1 MFLSILSF
9 GFIHKN
15 FEGNNGYLSPD
26 DQEPSS
32 GNKIK
37 MKLQEFQRR
46 YRLCSETEDILNLC
60 LLNDIIL
67 LCFSIVVLHLL
78 QH

>member
-1 MFLSILSF
+1 MYI
-9 GFIHKN
+9 
-15 FEGNNGYLSPD
+15 SPD
-26 DQEPSS
+26 DEEPSS

-67 LCFSIVVLHLL
+67 LLINFAFLL
-78 QH
+78 

>member
-1 MFLSILSF
+1 MHFILAKDMTVIMNLLVYFYSLSTNIF

-15 FEGNNGYLSPD
+15 FEGSNGYLSPED
-26 DQEPSS
+26 EESSS

-46 YRLCSETEDILNLC
+46 YHLCS
-60 LLNDIIL
+60 
-67 LCFSIVVLHLL
+67 
-78 QH
+78 